1 MPRRLAMVS
10 LALLLAFGTARAQV
24 PYGKDAIPGRR
35 ALARVNL
42 DLHFATVV
50 PLAGAEKLIQLSI
63 DDGMM
68 FAQTT
73 HANFYAF
80 DAETGRFL
88 WSAHLGTVTTKAR
101 PVSVNSYAVYVS
113 NSNSI
118 FGLDRRTGRRMWE
131 QSLTDIPSS
140 STAADENVVLVG
152 LESGKLETFEAKT
165 GKLRWN
171 IQSNA
176 RVSSHPI
183 VAGKVVVF
191 GSEDKKLYLSKVET
205 PQLLW
210 RFATGGPIVAP
221 LSTHGVRTLFVA
233 SSDRV
238 LYSVDLFTG
247 NANWGYATGSPVEQ
261 EPLVSDNDVYVINDE
276 GFLTSVDIPTGKP
289 KWTISTLGGRLIAVS
304 ATKVYLES
312 HDDDLFVV
320 DRATGKVVY
329 DPATTFK
336 RSGINLRDFV
346 LGPTNRFDDRLY
358 FATSH
363 GLVICLR
370 EIAQVAPRP
379 IRDPKEKPFGYV
391 PPEGYPEGPPPPPVV
406 PIEAGAEG
414 AVAAPPVEG
423 GATTPPVEGTK
434 PK

>member
-1 MPRRLAMVS
+1 MPRRLALAS
-10 LALLLAFGTARAQV
+10 LALLLTLGTAQGQV
-24 PYGKDAIPGRR
+24 SFGNNAIPGRR

-42 DLHFATVV
+42 DLQFSTVV
-50 PLAGAEKLIQLSI
+50 PLIGAEKLIQISI
-63 DDGMM
+63 DDGML
-68 FAQTT
+68 FAQTN
-73 HANFYAF
+73 HANFYTF

-118 FGLDRRTGRRMWE
+118 FGLDRRSGRKMWE
-131 QSLTDIPSS
+131 QDLTDIPSS

-152 LESGKLETFEAKT
+152 LESGKLESFEAKT
-165 GKLRWN
+165 GKIRWN
-171 IQSNA
+171 IQTNA
-176 RVSSHPI
+176 RISSHPI
-183 VAGKVVVF
+183 VAGKVVAF

-205 PQLLW
+205 PQLMW
-210 RFATGGPIVAP
+210 RFACGGSIVAP
-221 LSTHGVRTLFVA
+221 LATSGVRTLFVP
-233 SSDRV
+233 SSDRA

-247 NANWGYATGSPVEQ
+247 IENWTYATGSPVEQ

-276 GFLTSVDIPTGKP
+276 GFLTDVDIATGKP
-289 KWTISTLGGRLIAVS
+289 KWTISTLGGRLISVS

-320 DRATGKVVY
+320 DRVTGKVVY
-329 DPATTFK
+329 DPSTTFK
-336 RSGINLRDFV
+336 RSGINLRDYV

-358 FATSH
+358 FGTSH

-370 EIAQVAPRP
+370 EIAQVKPRP

-406 PIEAGAEG
+406 PVEGAEG
-414 AVAAPPVEG
+414 TVAAPPTEG
-423 GATTPPVEGTK
+423 GAVAPPTEGTN